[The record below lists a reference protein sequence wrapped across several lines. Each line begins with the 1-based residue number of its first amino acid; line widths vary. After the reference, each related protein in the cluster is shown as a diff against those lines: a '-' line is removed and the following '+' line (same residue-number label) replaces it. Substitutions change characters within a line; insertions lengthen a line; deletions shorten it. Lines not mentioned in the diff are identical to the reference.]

1 MDLYT
6 DIGMSAQ
13 QQHDEATKGG
23 IRLAPNS
30 RQTLEAL
37 LAKKE
42 KGSSRPLPL
51 DNFDPTGA
59 IARKTELTRAEVIEI
74 TEAHGF

>member
-1 MDLYT
+1 MDPYT

-13 QQHDEATKGG
+13 QQHDEATRGR

-42 KGSSRPLPL
+42 KDSSGPLL
-51 DNFDPTGA
+51 SDNSYHIGTTARETGLT
-59 IARKTELTRAEVIEI
+59 KVELIEI
-74 TEAHGF
+74 AEAHGF

>member
-1 MDLYT
+1 MDPYT
-6 DIGMSAQ
+6 DIGVSAQ
-13 QQHDEATKGG
+13 QQQDEATRGR

-42 KGSSRPLPL
+42 KDSSGPLPS
-51 DNFDPTGA
+51 DNFDHIGA
-59 IARKTELTRAEVIEI
+59 VARKTGLTRAEVIEI
-74 TEAHGF
+74 AEAHGF

>member
-1 MDLYT
+1 MDPYT
-6 DIGMSAQ
+6 EIGMSAQ
-13 QQHDEATKGG
+13 QQRDEATRGR

-42 KGSSRPLPL
+42 KDSSGPLL
-51 DNFDPTGA
+51 SDNSDHIGA
-59 IARKTELTRAEVIEI
+59 VARKTGPTRAEVIEI
-74 TEAHGF
+74 AEAHGF